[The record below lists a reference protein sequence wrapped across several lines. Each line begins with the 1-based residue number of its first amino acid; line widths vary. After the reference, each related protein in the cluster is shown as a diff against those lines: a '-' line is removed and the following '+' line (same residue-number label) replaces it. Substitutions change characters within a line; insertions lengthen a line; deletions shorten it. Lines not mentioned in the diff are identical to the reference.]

1 MRGIYTALI
10 TPFKADG
17 RIDEESLD
25 RLLEQQKRSKVD
37 GVVVCG
43 TTAESPTL
51 EREEKLWLMKKIY
64 KDLAGSGIEVIAGTG
79 SNDTEETIQLT
90 LEAEKIGI
98 NKFLL
103 VTPYYNK
110 PTQQGL
116 LEHFTKIANH
126 IQGEIVL
133 YNVPSRTSI
142 GIHPE
147 TVGELAMNPK
157 IVAIKEASGDVS
169 LTSEIRSVLARR
181 GIKDFSILSGDDATF
196 FPLLCMGAMGVIS
209 VTSHV
214 IAGPMKKIQNFV
226 ESGRVQ
232 EACALHDHYYPIFR
246 DTFVET
252 NPAPI
257 KWLLSQLGIC
267 ENRLRL
273 PLVPVSVDAEK
284 KLQTLMTHYRTAHG
298 VME

>member
-1 MRGIYTALI
+1 MKGIYTALI
-10 TPFKADG
+10 TPFKSDG
-17 RIDEESLD
+17 RIDEESLN

-51 EREEKLWLMKKIY
+51 EREEKLWLMKKIH
-64 KDLAGSGIEVIAGTG
+64 KDLAGTGIEVIAGTG

-98 NKFLL
+98 KRFLL

-110 PTQQGL
+110 PTQKGL
-116 LEHFTKIANH
+116 VEHFTKIASQ
-126 IQGEIVL
+126 IQGQIIL

-147 TVGELAMNPK
+147 TIGELAMNPK
-157 IVAIKEASGDVS
+157 IIALKEASGDVS
-169 LTSEIRSVLARR
+169 LTSEIRAVLSRR
-181 GIKDFSILSGDDATF
+181 GIKGFSILSGDDATF
-196 FPLLCMGAMGVIS
+196 FPLLCMGATGVIS

-214 IAGPMKKIQNFV
+214 ITGPMKKMQTYV
-226 ESGRVQ
+226 EAGRLE
-232 EACALHDHYYPIFR
+232 EARALHDRYYPIFR

-257 KWLLSQLGIC
+257 KWMLTQLGIC

-273 PLVPVSVDAEK
+273 PLVPISQDAEK
-284 KLQTLMTHYRTAHG
+284 KLQVLMSQYRTDSG
-298 VME
+298 VIE